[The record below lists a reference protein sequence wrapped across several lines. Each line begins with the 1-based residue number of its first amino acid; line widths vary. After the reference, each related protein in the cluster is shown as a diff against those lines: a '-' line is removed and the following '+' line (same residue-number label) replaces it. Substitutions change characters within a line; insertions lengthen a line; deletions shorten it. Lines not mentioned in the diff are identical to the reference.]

1 MPHVFNYSVE
11 RQCLADL
18 SEFMAK
24 VVYSVNSR
32 TAKAAQRNP
41 ILKNQTKLV
50 IMCGLER

>member
-1 MPHVFNYSVE
+1 MSLIPALE

-24 VVYSVNSR
+24 VAYSVNSR

-41 ILKNQTKLV
+41 VLKIQMKLV